1 MLDALGP
8 PGAPVSRLNDSLASR
23 ADEHRFGPA
32 EAARSTRVQI
42 YNHSPWPLY
51 LLGASFE
58 SGGFAPDETPPA
70 VIAPRSVAGYRVES
84 EGPETGVT
92 GAVVQYGF
100 RPTDQYPCLWL
111 VTSNPFGNPFGG
123 CNSWNGQ
130 GYNGLTV
137 RFSGSVGPA
146 NQVDYDVWDATAA

>member
-8 PGAPVSRLNDSLASR
+8 FGAPVWRITESLVNKTQQGLFA
-23 ADEHRFGPA
+23 PA
-32 EAARSTRVQI
+32 RSGRSTRVLI
-42 YNHSPWPLY
+42 YNHSSWPLH
-51 LLGASFE
+51 LLDASFE
-58 SGGFAPDETPPA
+58 SGGFAPGGHPPT
-70 VIAPRSVAGYRVES
+70 VIEPKSVGGYQVES
-84 EGPETGVT
+84 RDPAGGVT

-111 VTSNPFGNPFGG
+111 VTSNPANG

-137 RFSGSVGPA
+137 RFSGSVGA
-146 NQVDYDVWDATAA
+146 VHQVDYDVWDATAA

>member
-8 PGAPVSRLNDSLASR
+8 FGTPVWRITESLVNKAPEGLFR
-23 ADEHRFGPA
+23 PA
-32 EAARSTRVQI
+32 EAARSTRVLI
-42 YNHSPWPLY
+42 YNHSRWPLH

-58 SGGFAPDETPPA
+58 SGGFAACAHPPA
-70 VIAPRSVAGYRVES
+70 LIEPKSVGGYRVEGA
-84 EGPETGVT
+84 GPASGVT

-111 VTSNPFGNPFGG
+111 VTSNPFGG

-130 GYNGLTV
+130 GYDGLAV

-146 NQVDYDVWDATAA
+146 NQVDFDVWDAAVA